1 MQNLRILGAAGALAL
16 LASGGAFAQQSAF
29 HGQAKLATPVSAPSK
44 TTVNGVTWACEGDTC
59 TGEAAHYSTL
69 DNPVRECK
77 RVAASLGALTAYAAR
92 GREVT
97 GGGLKACNSE
107 ASAKAGAATAKP

>member
-1 MQNLRILGAAGALAL
+1 MQNFRILAAAGALAL
-16 LASGGAFAQQSAF
+16 LASSGAFAQDAF
-29 HGQAKLATPVSAPSK
+29 RGQAKLATPVSAPIR

-59 TGEAAHYSTL
+59 VGEAAHYSTL

-107 ASAKAGAATAKP
+107 AAPKAGAATAKP

>member
-16 LASGGAFAQQSAF
+16 LASGGAFAQDAF
-29 HGQAKLATPVSAPSK
+29 YGQAKLATPVSAPSK
-44 TTVNGVTWACEGDTC
+44 TTVNGVTWACAGDTC
-59 TGEAAHYSTL
+59 TGEAAHYATL

-107 ASAKAGAATAKP
+107 AAAKPSGAAAVKQ